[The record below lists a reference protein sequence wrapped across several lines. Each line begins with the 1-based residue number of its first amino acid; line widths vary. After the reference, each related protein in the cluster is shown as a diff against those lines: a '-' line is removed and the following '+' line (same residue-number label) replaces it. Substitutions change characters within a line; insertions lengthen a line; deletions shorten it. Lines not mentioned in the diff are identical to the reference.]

1 MKKVI
6 TMALCIA
13 AVGSMSAQ
21 KANVDGA
28 KKLSG
33 KFDKIE
39 EARNLIKQA
48 MENPETANDANTY
61 YVAGKIEFDA
71 YDKGLQAGMINPDD
85 PSANPEAM
93 AQELLNGYQYF
104 LKALPLDSVPN
115 EKGEIK
121 PKVSKDIVNK
131 IVGHAND
138 YFAKAGATMYELKKY
153 YPEAYQS
160 FMIFAEMP
168 DQAFLGNKAPKLDE
182 QSRALSYFNAGLS
195 AYVGNEVLAAA
206 DAFRKARIHG
216 YTDTESNGANAYI
229 YEIACWQNAM
239 QRDSTLTDKAT
250 ARIMEVSQAGNEKFG
265 LEQTVFI
272 NNLVNA
278 YVMNSEFDKA
288 LATVKD
294 LMAANPDNSNLYG
307 LLGFIYDRAEN
318 DEESIRA
325 YRAATA
331 LADCDYETLKNAAK
345 KIYRVGAVKFGEIDP
360 TDAAAK
366 NQIKADYYD
375 EAFQICQRAKGM
387 KQEDPD
393 LDHVIDAIDYALTTY
408 FPAN

>member
-71 YDKGLQAGMINPDD
+71 YDKGVQAGMINPDD

-93 AQELLNGYQYF
+93 AQELLNGYAYF

-121 PKVSKDIVNK
+121 PKVSKDIVSK
-131 IVGHAND
+131 IAGHSND
-138 YFAKAGATMYELKKY
+138 FFTRAGATMYELKKY
-153 YPEAYQS
+153 YPEAYQA
-160 FMIFAEMP
+160 FIIYADMP
-168 DQAFLGNKAPKLDE
+168 DQAFLGNKAPKIDD
-182 QSRALSYFNAGLS
+182 QSRALAYFNAGLS
-195 AYVGNEVLAAA
+195 AYVGNEVLPAA
-206 DAFRKARIHG
+206 DAFRKARLHG
-216 YTDTESNGANAYI
+216 YTDPESDGANAYI

-239 QRDSTLTDKAT
+239 QRDSTVTDQAT
-250 ARIMEVSQAGNEKFG
+250 ARIMEVSQAGNERYG
-265 LEQTVFI
+265 VERPVFI

-278 YVMNSEFDKA
+278 YVMEGDFDKA
-288 LATVKD
+288 ISTVND
-294 LMAANPDNSNLYG
+294 LMAKYPDNSNLYG
-307 LLGFIYDRAEN
+307 LQGFIYDRAGN
-318 DEESIRA
+318 DDASIKA
-325 YRAATA
+325 YRAAA
-331 LADCDYETLKNAAK
+331 AMDNCDYETLKNAAK
-345 KIYRVGAVKFGEIDP
+345 KLYRVGAVKFGEIDP

-375 EAFQICQRAKGM
+375 AANQICQRAKAM
-387 KQEDPD
+387 KQDDPD
-393 LDHVIDAIDYALTTY
+393 LDHVIEAIDYALTTY